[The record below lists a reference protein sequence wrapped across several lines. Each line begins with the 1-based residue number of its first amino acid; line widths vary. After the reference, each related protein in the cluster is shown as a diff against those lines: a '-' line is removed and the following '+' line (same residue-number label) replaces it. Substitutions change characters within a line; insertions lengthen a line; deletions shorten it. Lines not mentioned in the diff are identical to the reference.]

1 MSYRKLGKILG
12 KIMVL
17 EAMLM
22 LKEEKGYIRSVD
34 VAEKLG
40 VKKPSVSYATK
51 RLRESGYITMDE
63 SGLISLTE
71 MGLEVAARMY
81 TRHKLLTEFLLRLGV
96 DEETAREDAC
106 RLEHDLS
113 EASFEAIRRFAQ
125 ERGF

>member
-1 MSYRKLGKILG
+1 
-12 KIMVL
+12 
-17 EAMLM
+17 MLM
-22 LKEEKGYIRSVD
+22 LREEKGFIRSVD

-63 SGLISLTE
+63 SGRISLSE
-71 MGLEVAARMY
+71 MGMEVAARMY
-81 TRHKLLTEFLLRLGV
+81 TRHKLLTEFLLHLGV

-113 EASFEAIRRFAQ
+113 EVSFEAISRFAREQ
-125 ERGF
+125 ISGQN

>member
-1 MSYRKLGKILG
+1 MIAVVIHESSENY
-12 KIMVL
+12 L

-22 LKEEKGYIRSVD
+22 LQEEKGFIRSVD

-63 SGLISLTE
+63 SGHISLTE
-71 MGLEVAARMY
+71 MGLEVAERMY
-81 TRHKLLTEFLLRLGV
+81 TRHKLLSEFLVRLGV
-96 DEETAREDAC
+96 DEVTAREDAC

-113 EASFEAIRRFAQ
+113 EASFEAIRRFALGR
-125 ERGF
+125 ES

>member
-1 MSYRKLGKILG
+1 MIIHESSEDY
-12 KIMVL
+12 L

-22 LKEEKGYIRSVD
+22 LREEKGYIRSVD

-63 SGLISLTE
+63 GGRIALTAAGYE
-71 MGLEVAARMY
+71 IAARMY
-81 TRHKLLTEFLLRLGV
+81 TRHKMLTEFLMQIGV
-96 DEETAREDAC
+96 DAQTAREDAC

-113 EASFEAIRRFAQ
+113 EQSFEAICRYAR
-125 ERGF
+125 EDGK

>member
-1 MSYRKLGKILG
+1 MIIHESSEDY
-12 KIMVL
+12 L

-22 LKEEKGYIRSVD
+22 LREEKGYIRSVD

-51 RLRESGYITMDE
+51 RLRENGYITMDE
-63 SGLISLTE
+63 SGRIALTDSGYE
-71 MGLEVAARMY
+71 IARRMY
-81 TRHKLLTEFLLRLGV
+81 TRHRMLTGFLVGIGV

-113 EASFEAIRRFAQ
+113 EKSFDAICRYAQ
-125 ERGF
+125 EGGR

>member
-1 MSYRKLGKILG
+1 MIVVVIHESSENY
-12 KIMVL
+12 L

-22 LKEEKGYIRSVD
+22 LQEEKGFIRSVD

-63 SGLISLTE
+63 SGLIPLTE

-81 TRHKLLTEFLLRLGV
+81 TRHKLLSEFLMRLGV
-96 DEETAREDAC
+96 DEATAREDAC